1 MIYTSN
7 YHSLKNKELELVS
20 ISGDRGKEANYEE
33 NAFHL

>member
-7 YHSLKNKELELVS
+7 YHSLKNQELELVS

-33 NAFHL
+33 NAPHL